1 MVSSNAIDVVATGE
15 TLTWRLTGG
24 VVDLFVLAGPTPALV
39 ARQLASLVDLPTLQ
53 PPWAFGVMNSKY
65 GYASAA
71 QCRQVVD
78 SFDAAGVPLEVRV
91 FFSCFLFG
99 RGRGERTRE
108 RFSKKTHPSL
118 FSSSSL
124 SSPSPFFLKAWV
136 SDSQYMSHDRIFTW
150 GDDFSKS
157 EMRDFVKHLR
167 ATGDRRWVPI
177 LDPVVRVEKGYAP
190 FDEANADGGI
200 FLKGADGK
208 PYLGQVRGKMWR
220 RERERERKG

>member
-1 MVSSNAIDVVATGE
+1 
-15 TLTWRLTGG
+15 
-24 VVDLFVLAGPTPALV
+24 
-39 ARQLASLVDLPTLQ
+39 
-53 PPWAFGVMNSKY
+53 
-65 GYASAA
+65 
-71 QCRQVVD
+71 
-78 SFDAAGVPLEVRV
+78 
-91 FFSCFLFG
+91 
-99 RGRGERTRE
+99 
-108 RFSKKTHPSL
+108 
-118 FSSSSL
+118 
-124 SSPSPFFLKAWV
+124 
-136 SDSQYMSHDRIFTW
+136 MSHDRIFTW